1 MKNDFNKFKK
11 KVLMEHLAYS
21 LLLALCSGLVFS
33 GLTLMILILAY
44 KNAPAFAYPVI
55 VFAIGVVAAAI
66 SFALLYRRKKPSD
79 DEIALRIDDSLGMQE
94 KVATMVEFQ
103 NEDSLIINKQRED
116 ARERLSKK
124 TTKALPVKLHVWTLP
139 VIVICGGLFA
149 ASFFTPSKDNPF
161 VDIYSDDKNDDHTAK
176 TDEKTDEIIH
186 DIKDDIDDILDPN
199 EEFNKELDDILDD
212 LNDDLK
218 GDTDPNSRQD
228 KIDDAKDKI
237 DEALDEVNTNDDI
250 GESLSKSDDDALKK
264 LGEAIQNND
273 VEGIDE
279 ALQML
284 KDEINELSGSALRA
298 KLQQIA
304 DQIRTALQ
312 DSDIAEGD
320 PTRDALDELADAL
333 EELSQQVGWTKTD
346 DEVKEEAGK
355 IIDEIGEK
363 LKESAEEE
371 KKNEEAAEKAKEEM
385 DQMKDPTS
393 EEEKES
399 DDEGQTKSDDDQGGQ
414 EQTGSQDGDNQSSTD
429 KESGSESTDK
439 GNENGEN
446 GKDDATKGSGDTKYA
461 GDDKVY
467 TPDGGSQEYSDVI
480 EKSNND
486 ANQDNNTVIEES
498 GEDDLSDILEGYYK
512 YLYGDDESGN
522 NP

>member
-1 MKNDFNKFKK
+1 MKNDFDKFKK

-21 LLLALCSGLVFS
+21 LLLALCVGLVFS
-33 GLTLMILILAY
+33 GLSLMILILTY
-44 KNAPAFAYPVI
+44 KKAPSFAYPLI
-55 VFAIGVVAAAI
+55 VSLIGLISAVA
-66 SFALLYRRKKPSD
+66 SFVFLYWKKKPSD
-79 DEIALRIDDSLGMQE
+79 DEIALRIDEGLGMQE
-94 KVATMVEFQ
+94 KVATMVEFKDE
-103 NEDSLIINKQRED
+103 NGLIINKQRED
-116 ARERLSKK
+116 ASERLSKK

-139 VIVICGGLFA
+139 VILICGGLFA

-161 VDIYSDDKNDDHTAK
+161 VDIYSGDKNDDHGKNVDDK
-176 TDEKTDEIIH
+176 TSSIADN
-186 DIKDDIDDILDPN
+186 IKDDIDDIIDPN
-199 EEFNKELDDILDD
+199 DEFNQNIDKIIDD
-212 LNDDLK
+212 LTKDLE

-228 KIDDAKDKI
+228 KIDDAKEKI
-237 DEALDEVNTNDDI
+237 DEALDEVNKNDDI
-250 GESLSKSDDDALKK
+250 GESLSKSEDDALKK

-284 KDEINELSGSALRA
+284 KDEINELSGSALQA

-312 DSDIAEGD
+312 DSDIPEDD
-320 PTRDALDELADAL
+320 PTREALEELADAL

-346 DEVKEEAGK
+346 DEVKEDASK

-385 DQMKDPTS
+385 DQMKDPTAGEENEDS
-393 EEEKES
+393 EQENEKQS
-399 DDEGQTKSDDDQGGQ
+399 KDDQGG
-414 EQTGSQDGDNQSSTD
+414 EKENGSQDGDNQSDTD
-429 KESGSESTDK
+429 NSGSESTDK
-439 GNENGEN
+439 GKENGESGN
-446 GKDDATKGSGDTKYA
+446 DDATSGNGETKYA

-467 TPDGGSQEYSDVI
+467 TIDGGSQEYGHVI
-480 EKSNND
+480 DD
-486 ANQDNNTVIEES
+486 ANNKANEDNNSVTDEN
-498 GEDDLSDILEGYYK
+498 GEDDISDIVEGYFK
-512 YLYGDDESGN
+512 YLYGDDDSGN